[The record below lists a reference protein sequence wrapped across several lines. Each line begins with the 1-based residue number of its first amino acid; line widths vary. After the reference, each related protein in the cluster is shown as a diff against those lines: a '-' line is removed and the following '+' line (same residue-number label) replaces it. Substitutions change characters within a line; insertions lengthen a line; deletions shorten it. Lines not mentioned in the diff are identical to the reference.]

1 MGFVAAADD
10 QQDVGLTM
18 SPMLLVIAPDPS
30 VAARPATLLACQRR
44 AQ

>member
-1 MGFVAAADD
+1 
-10 QQDVGLTM
+10 M

-30 VAARPATLLACQRR
+30 VVARPATLLACQSR